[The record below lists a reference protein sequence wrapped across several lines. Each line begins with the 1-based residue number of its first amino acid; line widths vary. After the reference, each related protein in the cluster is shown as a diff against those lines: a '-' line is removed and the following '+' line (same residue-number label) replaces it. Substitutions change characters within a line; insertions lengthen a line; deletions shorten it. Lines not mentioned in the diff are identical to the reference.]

1 MLLSWCLWCFTAGS
15 GDNCPPGPS
24 WLQNPSFVP
33 PPAPD
38 DEELSE
44 SSSSDYDLIPE
55 PKKGKT
61 VKSTTTSSSS
71 SSIKSKVT
79 ESAGEKDLYRID
91 RQADSDNL
99 RYDSVYS
106 GGVAVYRRKFDCLGM
121 NPHQKLKW
129 TDGRSRVSKRKR
141 HLETQMRYFM
151 ERNNQRPS
159 ELAIPSKAGQTGRG
173 ALPNFIKIEGNPAVL
188 KSGESLD
195 HLTADRHMS
204 QLTGQ
209 YNRSLLEQ
217 PSNVSL
223 WLEFVV
229 FQDQLLE
236 WGHLP
241 GETSDNVSHRKRAL
255 TERKIA
261 ILEKALD
268 KNPLSE
274 DLLLAHMSLVQEVW
288 TTDKII
294 KKWKNMVFVQPNRPL
309 LWLGYIQFCQ
319 TNFSSFSTSSLI
331 SLYKKCITTLSS
343 ILQGTLKSH
352 LPLPNTASYLLAIF
366 SQFCSFLKEAGLM
379 ERAVASYQALMEFN
393 LCAPP
398 EFAEDVKSLK
408 EFFETFWDS
417 SSPRFGEDEALGLSN
432 WMKKNT
438 SKSADVKPLGVLSHS
453 MARKPSSV
461 VVEGGSGDADA
472 ELVAGLCLTDAWF
485 KLEDHRMMH
494 NCLPWQSELTQDQSE
509 EDSSD
514 PDRMVTFDDI
524 SHALFPITNKDLKLK
539 LVLSFLHFLGAP
551 VQLPFHSLLSTTTAL
566 QSLHDISSLP
576 QLGPVE
582 EDWSLPSGL
591 GLPVSISPTASL
603 SEFAEYFSSQV
614 LSDSVVP
621 KSPVRTP
628 CVCNFISNACNQ
640 SLSLLS
646 SPQHQTEVAK
656 VWLSFLFQQVLSSS
670 QSSASKASDVRP
682 EIRSVQKLFKSLL
695 RLDQHRNDLVLW
707 NCYALFEY
715 SVGNFKD
722 AANLY
727 RSVLAR
733 YPTPSTSLC
742 CTLCECFMGIRKG
755 VWQEVEL
762 DTPLCLYALVSLAE
776 GGNSSAEKSVSPAR
790 VLKARSYY
798 SQIDRS
804 ACGCEEVGV
813 AVCHGYFEYLTR
825 GLKESCL
832 VFDKWAD
839 TLKCNL
845 GSEPDESKRTITSNS
860 LKGLYLKQLQLL
872 EHHSLHH
879 MVQPALLRR
888 VVEQALLSFPDE
900 GRFMAT
906 FVRSERQTFISGRMR
921 RHFDSVSPVAR
932 SALPWLFA
940 VAAELDRYQRVTC
953 KSKGGTSQ
961 VTGVGQLHGAE
972 VEESSVG
979 TVHRVRSLLARAV
992 ATGNARHCPL
1002 LWRIYLVVQVS
1013 LVKYI
1018 VSTIFVCSTLFQMC
1032 INPKKVNAVFYQAVH
1047 SCPWSKV
1054 WVIAKAGV
1062 PDESYFHAEHR
1073 SFTLMQ

>member
-1 MLLSWCLWCFTAGS
+1 MLFSFVCLTVGS
-15 GDNCPPGPS
+15 GGDCPPGPS

-61 VKSTTTSSSS
+61 VKFTTSSSS
-71 SSIKSKVT
+71 IKAEK
-79 ESAGEKDLYRID
+79 AGEKDLYRID

-106 GGVAVYRRKFDCLGM
+106 GGVAVYRRKFDCLGL
-121 NPHQKLKW
+121 NPNQKLKW
-129 TDGRSRVSKRKR
+129 TDGRSKVGKRKR
-141 HLETQMRYFM
+141 RLETQMRYFM

-159 ELAIPSKAGQTGRG
+159 ELAIPSKTGQRG
-173 ALPNFIKIEGNPAVL
+173 ALPNFIKIEGNPAAL

-195 HLTADRHMS
+195 QWTADRHMS

-209 YNRSLLEQ
+209 YNKSLLEQ

-223 WLEFVV
+223 WLEFVA

-241 GETSDNVSHRKRAL
+241 GETSDNISHRKRAL

-274 DLLLAHMSLVQEVW
+274 DLLLAHMSLVQEIW
-288 TTDKII
+288 TTEKII
-294 KKWKNMVFVQPNRPL
+294 KKWKNIVFVQPNRPL

-319 TNFSSFSTSSLI
+319 TNFSSFSTSSLV

-352 LPLPNTASYLLAIF
+352 LPLPNTMSYLLAIF
-366 SQFCSFLKEAGLM
+366 SQFCSFLKEAGM
-379 ERAVASYQALMEFN
+379 VERAVASYQALLEFN

-398 EFAEDVKSLK
+398 EFAEDVKSSK

-432 WMKKNT
+432 WMKQNT
-438 SKSADVKPLGVLSHS
+438 SQSADVKPLGLLSHL
-453 MARKPSSV
+453 MARKPSVVAESESV
-461 VVEGGSGDADA
+461 VAENESGDADA
-472 ELVAGLCLTDAWF
+472 ERVAGLSLTDAWF

-494 NCLPWQSELTQDQSE
+494 NCLPWQLRPTQESE
-509 EDSSD
+509 EDCSD

-524 SHALFPITNKDLKLK
+524 SHALFPITNQDLRFK

-551 VQLPFHSLLSTTTAL
+551 VQQPFYSLVSTTSTL
-566 QSLHDISSLP
+566 QSLHDVSSLP
-576 QLGPVE
+576 RLGPVE

-591 GLPVSISPTASL
+591 GLSVSISPTTSL
-603 SEFAEYFSSQV
+603 SEFAEYFSGQA
-614 LSDSVVP
+614 LSDGVLP
-621 KSPVRTP
+621 RCPVRTL
-628 CVCNFISNACNQ
+628 CVCNFIANICNQ
-640 SLSLLS
+640 SMSLLS
-646 SPQHQTEVAK
+646 SAHHQTEVAM
-656 VWLSFLFQQVLSSS
+656 VWVSFLFQQLLSSS
-670 QSSASKASDVRP
+670 QSSATKADMRP
-682 EIRSVQKLFKSLL
+682 KIRSVQKLFKSLL
-695 RLDQHRNDLVLW
+695 RLEQHRNNLVLW

-727 RSVLAR
+727 RSVLTR
-733 YPTPSTSLC
+733 YPTSSPSLC
-742 CTLCECFMGIRKG
+742 STLCECFMGIRKG

-776 GGNSSAEKSVSPAR
+776 GGKGGKDPAEMSVSPSR
-790 VLKARSYY
+790 VLKARAYF
-798 SQIDRS
+798 SQVDHSARGCDGID
-804 ACGCEEVGV
+804 V
-813 AVCHGYFEYLTR
+813 AVCYGYFEYLTR

-832 VFDKWAD
+832 VFDMCAD
-839 TLKCNL
+839 TLKRDL
-845 GSEPDESKRTITSNS
+845 GNGPDESMRTITLNC
-860 LKGLYLKQLQLL
+860 LKGLYLKQLRLL

-879 MVQPALLRR
+879 TVQPALLRK
-888 VVEQALLSFPDE
+888 VIEQALQAFPDE
-900 GRFMAT
+900 GRFMAA

-921 RHFDSVSPVAR
+921 RHFDSTSPVSK

-953 KSKGGTSQ
+953 KLMGAGQ
-961 VTGVGQLHGAE
+961 ATGVGVADQLQGVG

-979 TVHRVRSLLARAV
+979 TVHRVRSLLARA
-992 ATGNARHCPL
+992 AASANARQCPL
-1002 LWRIYLVVQVS
+1002 LWRIYLMVQVS
-1013 LVKYI
+1013 LVRYGVYNI
-1018 VSTIFVCSTLFQMC
+1018 VW
-1032 INPKKVNAVFYQAVH
+1032 FY
-1047 SCPWSKV
+1047 PF
-1054 WVIAKAGV
+1054 
-1062 PDESYFHAEHR
+1062 PDVYR
-1073 SFTLMQ
+1073 P